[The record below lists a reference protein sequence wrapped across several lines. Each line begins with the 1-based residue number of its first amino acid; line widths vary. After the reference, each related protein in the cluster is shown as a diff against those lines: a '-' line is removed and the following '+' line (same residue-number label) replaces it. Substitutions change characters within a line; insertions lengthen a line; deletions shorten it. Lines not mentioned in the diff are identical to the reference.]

1 MAWQPVAGLV
11 PQYQKSNG
19 DLASGFYIKFFA
31 NGTSTA
37 INMATDNTGATLLAK
52 AQINSSGYPI
62 TAASAVLIPH
72 IDQAYKI
79 SLFPTSADADANTN
93 AEWTIDDIGQFS
105 TSGLSSG
112 SVGTVAALKALIGQN
127 DNEVVEVLGRV
138 TEGDEGGG
146 TFYFDENSS
155 AADDD
160 ATIYQPDTGTGRWLR
175 IFSTEVRPEWWGA
188 LRDGSTDDTAALQ
201 AAGTFA
207 EDNKYTLLLSNGE
220 YDFSTTLVFEDRITI
235 RGQNKEDT
243 KLVWVGGASIAV
255 HLRAVF
261 AGGDDSEECW
271 VGHFSIINE
280 GTGTIGLQI
289 DPSYTT
295 LDHVRVYHDGSNLA
309 FSTAMVQTDKTVNV
323 NQLKCYNLEIRG
335 DNATGGTMG
344 FHYARG
350 SNSVFHGG
358 SFSSFQTCL
367 KVGDFTENGNEVSN
381 LDISG
386 GALFEIQGPF
396 QTGAA
401 VGLHVDG
408 ATGINIS
415 GRYEFGGGTP
425 TIPDSLGIKFNGRL
439 RGCNIN
445 NCDFFGSGAATS
457 GIEFGETTENPCGV
471 VIGGNSF
478 LSIGS
483 ATDHIINLTGTENV
497 ITGATQANPV
507 VLTVTAHT
515 FSNGDEITVEDV
527 VGMTEINDRKFI
539 VANQATNTI
548 ELTGEDGT
556 GHTAY
561 GSAGTAAK
569 KSDPQITVVSN
580 ALNSIGGNLPIT
592 NGILKDQ
599 DATPSFAPGNF
610 FTTANTVATTITA
623 FDGVDREDE
632 KVVTLLINDNFT
644 TIDFTGTNLK
654 GNNARDWQPTSGAYI
669 TAHHK
674 DQIWYCE
681 VFRSGT
687 DEFFTGQLVG
697 NAFTVKPHYK
707 YANVDTEGLAASDD
721 LEIIS
726 GGAQGDIITIQSNTS
741 SARDVTVTDLDNTA
755 TPGANI
761 QLEGSINH
769 VLSVST
775 SSIHLVNNGGL
786 WCEIARSTN

>member
-11 PQYQKSNG
+11 PQFQKSNG
-19 DLASGFYIKFFA
+19 DLASGFYLKFFA
-31 NGTSTA
+31 DGTSDA
-37 INMATDNTGATLLAK
+37 INMATDSTGGTLLAK
-52 AQINSSGYPI
+52 AQLNSSGYPI
-62 TAASAVLIPH
+62 TAASAVFIPH
-72 IDQAYKI
+72 IDQTFKI
-79 SLFPTSADADANTN
+79 SLFPTEADADANTN
-93 AEWTIDDIGQFS
+93 AEWTVDAIGQFS
-105 TSGLSSG
+105 TAGLAGG
-112 SVGTVAALKALIGQN
+112 SVANVAALKALTGQIDN
-127 DNEVVEVLGRV
+127 DILHVLGRV

-146 TFYFDENSS
+146 LFYFDANSS
-155 AADDD
+155 DADDD
-160 ATIYQPDTGTGRWLR
+160 ATIYQPTVGTGRWLR
-175 IFSTEVRPEWWGA
+175 DYHTEVRPEWWGA

-201 AAGTFA
+201 AAATFA
-207 EDNKYTLLLSNGE
+207 EDNKFTLALSNGE
-220 YDFSTTLVFEDRITI
+220 YDFSSTLIFEDRITM

-243 KLVWVGGASIAV
+243 KLVWVGAASIAV
-255 HLRAVF
+255 HLRGVF

-271 VGHFSIINE
+271 LGHFSILNE

-295 LDHVRVYHDGSNLA
+295 LDHVRVYHDGTHLA
-309 FSTAMVQTDKTVNV
+309 FSTAMVQTDKLVNV

-350 SNSVFHGG
+350 ANSLFHGG
-358 SFSSFQTCL
+358 YFGSFQTCL
-367 KVGDFTENGNEVSN
+367 KVGDFTENGNEVTN

-386 GALFEIQGPF
+386 GPLFEIQGPF

-408 ATGINIS
+408 ASGLNLS

-425 TIPDSLGIKFNGRL
+425 SLPDSLGMRFTGRL

-445 NCDFFGSGAATS
+445 NCDFFGTGVATA
-457 GIEFGETTENPCGV
+457 GIEFGETTEDPCGV
-471 VIGGNSF
+471 VIAGNSF

-483 ATDHIINLTGTENV
+483 ATDHIINLTGTVNV

-515 FSNGDEITVEDV
+515 FSNGDEITVDEI
-527 VGMTEINDRKFI
+527 VGMTEINNRKFI
-539 VANQATNTI
+539 VANQATNTV

-556 GHTAY
+556 GYTAY
-561 GSAGTAAK
+561 SSAGTAIK
-569 KSDPQITVVSN
+569 KSDPQINIVSN
-580 ALNSIGGNLPIT
+580 SLNSIGGNLPIT
-592 NGILKDQ
+592 DGILKDQ

-610 FTTANTVATTITA
+610 YTTANTVATTITA

-654 GNNARDWQPTSGAYI
+654 GNNGRDWNPSSGAYV

-697 NAFTVKPHYK
+697 NAFTVKPWYR
-707 YANVDTEGLAASDD
+707 YANVDTEGLAAADD
-721 LEIIS
+721 LEIIL
-726 GGAQGDIITIQSNTS
+726 GGSQGDIIIIQSNTS
-741 SARDVTVTDLDNTA
+741 SARDVIVTDLDNTA

-761 QLEGSINH
+761 QLEGSINFT
-769 VLSVST
+769 LSVTTST
-775 SSIHLVNNGGL
+775 IHLVNNGGL
-786 WCEIARSTN
+786 WCEISRSTN